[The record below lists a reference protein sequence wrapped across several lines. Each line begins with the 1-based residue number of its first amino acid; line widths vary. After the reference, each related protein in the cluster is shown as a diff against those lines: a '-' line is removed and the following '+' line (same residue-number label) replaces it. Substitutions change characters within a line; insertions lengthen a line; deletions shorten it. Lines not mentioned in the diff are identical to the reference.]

1 MLTLFYK
8 QSTSIR
14 YISRPSPRGRGRGR
28 GRLVVDGLLL
38 VCYWFVVDRFS
49 FIFIMTLDML
59 GCIVGLIYIYQE
71 YKASIWLWL
80 TGIIMPVIYMF
91 VYYEAGLYADFGM
104 QIYYTLAAIYGFL
117 YWKFGRKKGAEEIPI
132 THYPRQLIL
141 PSLLV
146 FLLLW
151 AALYIIL
158 IKFTNSTVPVLDSF
172 GNALS
177 FIGLWALAKK
187 YIEQWWIWI
196 VVDIELAGLYVY
208 KEIPFTAGLYAFYAV
223 IAVAGYF
230 KWKRSLPQPLRKEG
244 SANREGPPLTPP
256 KEGDA

>member
-1 MLTLFYK
+1 
-8 QSTSIR
+8 
-14 YISRPSPRGRGRGR
+14 
-28 GRLVVDGLLL
+28 
-38 VCYWFVVDRFS
+38 
-49 FIFIMTLDML
+49 MTLDML

-80 TGIIMPVIYMF
+80 TGIIMPAIYMV

-132 THYPRQLIL
+132 THYPRRLIL
-141 PSLLV
+141 PSILV
-146 FLLLW
+146 FLVLW
-151 AALYIIL
+151 GALYLIL

-196 VVDIELAGLYVY
+196 VVDIELAGLYLY
-208 KEIPFTAGLYAFYAV
+208 KGIPFTAGLYALYTI

-230 KWKRSLPQPLRKEG
+230 KWRKSLPQPLRKE
-244 SANREGPPLTPP
+244 
-256 KEGDA
+256 

>member
-1 MLTLFYK
+1 
-8 QSTSIR
+8 
-14 YISRPSPRGRGRGR
+14 
-28 GRLVVDGLLL
+28 
-38 VCYWFVVDRFS
+38 
-49 FIFIMTLDML
+49 MTLDML

-132 THYPRQLIL
+132 TRYPRRLIL

-151 AALYIIL
+151 AALYTIL

-187 YIEQWWIWI
+187 YIEQWLFWI
-196 VVDIELAGLYVY
+196 VVDIICTILYVY
-208 KEIPFTAGLYAFYAV
+208 KGIPFKAGLYGLYVV
-223 IAVAGYF
+223 IAILGWF
-230 KWKRSLPQPLRKEG
+230 KWKRMMLNQQNITLQE
-244 SANREGPPLTPP
+244 
-256 KEGDA
+256 